1 MIDSSPV
8 LVQPMTERLSPGV
21 ARRLL
26 QDWDATH
33 LRQDRDRFSRI
44 DLMIDILDAQMPSRF
59 TVLDLGAG
67 PGSVSRR
74 ILDRIPRAS
83 VIALE
88 VRPFF
93 VRMGA
98 RALDGYDGRCRWV
111 TADFCGKD
119 WDTSLPEES
128 IDAVFS
134 HAALHRLRPARIQG
148 LYRSLARHL
157 HPGGILL
164 NGDRIPW
171 STRQKPLNDLAN
183 RIRKIRTRRGVR
195 SSQRE
200 TSEGWAK
207 WWAHVRTVTEL
218 RKSINQWNAHAT
230 KERPPKREVDL
241 ETHVRFL
248 REAGFRSVATVWQN
262 LDARVILATK

>member
-1 MIDSSPV
+1 
-8 LVQPMTERLSPGV
+8 MTRHLSPGF

-26 QDWDATH
+26 KVWDATH

-44 DLMIDILDAQMPSRF
+44 DLMIDILDAKMPSRF

-74 ILDRIPRAS
+74 ILERIPRAS
-83 VIALE
+83 VIALD

-93 VRMGA
+93 VLIGA

-111 TADFCGKD
+111 TADFCGRD
-119 WDTSLPEES
+119 WDTTLPEES

-134 HAALHRLRPARIQG
+134 HAALHRLRPAEIRG
-148 LYRSLARHL
+148 LYRTLARHL
-157 HPGGILL
+157 HRGGVVL
-164 NGDRIPW
+164 NGDRLPW
-171 STRQKPLNDLAN
+171 NSRQKPLNDMAN

-200 TSEGWAK
+200 SSEGWAR
-207 WWAHVRTVTEL
+207 WWAQVRTVTEL
-218 RKSINQWNAHAT
+218 RTSIDQWNARAR
-230 KERPPKREVDL
+230 KERPLRKEVDL
-241 ETHVRFL
+241 ETHLRFL
-248 REAGFRSVATVWQN
+248 REAGFRDVATVWQN